1 MSFRTRW
8 QQKSGRAKAI
18 TIVAT
23 LLILQIGLCFGT
35 PLGVSWFDTLFPT
48 PEGRNPFNA
57 IGYMVIEAISAIVI
71 FLVFIGVLI
80 FYPRTR
86 RGTVGAAPHQ
96 GDGHP

>member
-1 MSFRTRW
+1 MDEF
-8 QQKSGRAKAI
+8 QNP
-18 TIVAT
+18 VAT
-23 LLILQIGLCFGT
+23 KERKGEGHHHPCNAQIGLCFGT

-57 IGYMVIEAISAIVI
+57 IGYTIIEAISAIVI